1 MRVLRKYLQWTITDA
16 HTAATMGVAN
26 QNLWFRKLCSL
37 NIWYYTQYWGIHFLV
52 LIFLSLVV
60 TTPLMWHLMKRVPLT
75 TLYPGVDWS
84 RLVVCVTISLMH
96 TCIIV
101 YFGSMSTSYWSIP
114 QELQRYNFLSEKCL
128 KSSETTHGDMC
139 PCRTFPCFCVAYSR
153 RTFDDV

>member
-1 MRVLRKYLQWTITDA
+1 MPIQLPQWVWLIRIFDSGNFVPWIFGTIYSIEAFTF
-16 HTAATMGVAN
+16 
-26 QNLWFRKLCSL
+26 WCWSS
-37 NIWYYTQYWGIHFLV
+37 
-52 LIFLSLVV
+52 FLSLVV

>member
-1 MRVLRKYLQWTITDA
+1 MPIQLPQWVWLIRIFDSGNFVPWIFGTIHSTEA
-16 HTAATMGVAN
+16 FTF
-26 QNLWFRKLCSL
+26 WCWSS
-37 NIWYYTQYWGIHFLV
+37 
-52 LIFLSLVV
+52 FLSLVV

-153 RTFDDV
+153 HTFDDV

>member
-1 MRVLRKYLQWTITDA
+1 MPIQLPQWVWLIRIFDSGNFVPWIFGTIHSTEA
-16 HTAATMGVAN
+16 FTF
-26 QNLWFRKLCSL
+26 WCWSS
-37 NIWYYTQYWGIHFLV
+37 
-52 LIFLSLVV
+52 FLSLVV

>member
-1 MRVLRKYLQWTITDA
+1 MPIQLPQWVWLIRIFDSGNFVPWIFGTIHSTEA
-16 HTAATMGVAN
+16 FTF
-26 QNLWFRKLCSL
+26 WCWSS
-37 NIWYYTQYWGIHFLV
+37 
-52 LIFLSLVV
+52 FLSLVV

-101 YFGSMSTSYWSIP
+101 YFGSMSTFYWSIP

-153 RTFDDV
+153 HTFDDV